1 MDEAA
6 MPPSAVPT
14 DDQQQLAAQVLEQDA
29 HFVKALTDTA
39 NKREIIACEDIY
51 SSSGM
56 KLVSSGTRLT
66 GNFYDRLI
74 EHKLLK
80 PIEQSLSVENSVDA
94 ARLLALIHAQ
104 GDSIAAL
111 APLFR
116 QPESIRN
123 LERTFGNLPI
133 PAPLALK
140 LTVAQEQR
148 PLLFQHLLNTAML
161 AYIVALQDKLATDD
175 AKALVLAAVFH
186 DLGELSIDPAI
197 LAPEHRMTP
206 DERRHIYVHPLTGF
220 LMLRNFPVIPK
231 AAAQAVLQ
239 HHERMDA
246 SGYPHRL
253 PGEKMGFIS
262 RYLAVIEVA
271 ASLLVR
277 FGADKRINM
286 LLRLNR
292 KKYDEQAVLSIGRV
306 FRAVETLA
314 ASAPDEAFAMT
325 RLIQTG
331 QIFQDWDLLRKT
343 LASLSTN
350 ESAALGFIVKRMD
363 SLRLTVAQV
372 GFDASRFEDMLSLA
386 CGDDAEVR
394 MELTLLL
401 DELDWQFRALSREI
415 ERTLFGQ
422 KLLLPA
428 AAKEIFDTW
437 LAQVRQLV
445 GE

>member
-1 MDEAA
+1 
-6 MPPSAVPT
+6 MPLSATPT
-14 DDQQQLAAQVLEQDA
+14 EDQQQLAAQVLEQDA

-56 KLVSSGTRLT
+56 KLLSSGTRLT
-66 GNFYDRLI
+66 GAFYDRLV

-80 PIEQSLSVENSVDA
+80 PIEQSLSMKDSVDA
-94 ARLLALIHAQ
+94 ARLMSLINAE

-116 QPESIRN
+116 QPGSIRH
-123 LERTFGNLPI
+123 LERTFGELRI
-133 PAPLALK
+133 PAALALK

-148 PLLFQHLLNTAML
+148 PILFQHLLNTAML
-161 AYIVALQDKLATDD
+161 AYLVATQDKLPAAD
-175 AKALVLAAVFH
+175 AKALLLAAVFH

-197 LAPEHRMTP
+197 LTPEHRMTP
-206 DERRHIYVHPLTGF
+206 DDRRHIYAHPLTGF
-220 LMLRNFPVIPK
+220 LILRDFPAIPTS
-231 AAAQAVLQ
+231 AAQAVLQ
-239 HHERMDA
+239 HHERIDA
-246 SGYPHRL
+246 SGYPRRL
-253 PGEKMGFIS
+253 PGAEIGFLA
-262 RYLAVIEVA
+262 RYLAVIDVA
-271 ASLLVR
+271 ATLLVR

-292 KKYDEQAVLSIGRV
+292 KKYDDHAVSSIGRI
-306 FRAVETLA
+306 FRAVDTQA

-325 RLIQTG
+325 RLVQTG
-331 QIFQDWDLLRKT
+331 QIFETWALLRNA
-343 LASLSTN
+343 LEQLSAS
-350 ESAALGFIVKRMD
+350 ESATVGFIVKRMD
-363 SLRLTVAQV
+363 NLRLTVVEV
-372 GFDASRFEDMLSLA
+372 GFDPSRFEDMLSLA
-386 CGDDAEVR
+386 CGDDPDVR
-394 MELTLLL
+394 MELTLML

-422 KLLLPA
+422 ELLLPA
-428 AAKEIFDTW
+428 PAKEIFDTW

>member
-1 MDEAA
+1 
-6 MPPSAVPT
+6 MPLSATPT
-14 DDQQQLAAQVLEQDA
+14 EDQQQLAAQVLEQDA

-39 NKREIIACEDIY
+39 NKREIIASEDIY

-66 GNFYDRLI
+66 GAFYDRLV

-80 PIEQSLSVENSVDA
+80 PIEQSLSMKDSVDA
-94 ARLLALIHAQ
+94 ARLMSLINAE

-116 QPESIRN
+116 QPESIRH
-123 LERTFGNLPI
+123 LERTFGELRI
-133 PAPLALK
+133 PAALALK

-148 PLLFQHLLNTAML
+148 PILFQHLLNTAML
-161 AYIVALQDKLATDD
+161 AYLVATQDKLPAAD
-175 AKALVLAAVFH
+175 AKALLLAAVFH

-197 LAPEHRMTP
+197 LTPEHRMTP
-206 DERRHIYVHPLTGF
+206 DDRRHIYAHPLTGF
-220 LMLRNFPVIPK
+220 LILRDFPAIPTS
-231 AAAQAVLQ
+231 AAQAVLQ
-239 HHERMDA
+239 HHERIDA
-246 SGYPHRL
+246 SGYPRRL
-253 PGEKMGFIS
+253 PGTEIGFLA
-262 RYLAVIEVA
+262 RYLAVIDVA
-271 ASLLVR
+271 ATLLVR

-292 KKYDEQAVLSIGRV
+292 KKYDDHAVSSIGRI
-306 FRAVETLA
+306 FRAVDTLA

-325 RLIQTG
+325 RLVQTG
-331 QIFQDWDLLRKT
+331 QIFETWALLRNA
-343 LASLSTN
+343 LEQLSAS
-350 ESAALGFIVKRMD
+350 ESATVGFIVKRMD
-363 SLRLTVAQV
+363 NLRLTVVEV
-372 GFDASRFEDMLSLA
+372 GFDPSRFEDMLSLA
-386 CGDDAEVR
+386 CGDDPDVR

-422 KLLLPA
+422 ELLLPA